1 MEEFYE
7 ISKEI
12 IDSEIYQQ
20 MKNYI
25 QHGTTT
31 CYEHCIQ
38 VAEYSYRKAIKY
50 NNNHKKQVDVRSV
63 VRAALL
69 HDFFLYDWH
78 NKHERVYLFWRMH
91 GFTHPYRAL
100 KNAKKYFEIN
110 EIEADII
117 FTHMWPLT
125 LLHIPRYKESFIVM
139 MADKR
144 CASYETFEKI
154 KVKIFSFAK

>member
-31 CYEHCIQ
+31 CYDHCIQ
-38 VAEYSYRKAIKY
+38 VAEYSYQKAIKY
-50 NNNHKKQVDVRSV
+50 NNSHKKQVDVRSV

-78 NKHERVYLFWRMH
+78 DKGNRFAKFHA
-91 GFTHPYRAL
+91 FTHPAIAL
-100 KNAKKYFEIN
+100 KNAEIFFDLNEKSKDVIKK
-110 EIEADII
+110 
-117 FTHMWPLT
+117 HMWPT
-125 LLHIPRYKESFIVM
+125 TIIPPAEIESWIIVWV
-139 MADKR
+139 DKQ
-144 CASYETFEKI
+144 CAIKETFSRRVSI
-154 KVKIFSFAK
+154 GY